1 MLGSMA
7 WQMGGGGTGQPWSP
21 QRLVANLKQQ
31 NPIHLLMMF
40 NMVSGLLF

>member
-1 MLGSMA
+1 
-7 WQMGGGGTGQPWSP
+7 MGGGGTGQPWSP